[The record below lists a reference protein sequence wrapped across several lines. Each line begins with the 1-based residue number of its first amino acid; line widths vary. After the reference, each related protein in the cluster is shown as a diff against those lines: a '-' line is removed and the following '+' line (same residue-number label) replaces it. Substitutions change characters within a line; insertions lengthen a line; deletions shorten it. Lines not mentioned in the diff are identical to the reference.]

1 MNEGAKK
8 QLVQTGFFTGIVIMF
23 FLILSLFSV
32 LGRKNWERGL
42 RAAAED
48 VLPADEWQ
56 CGKLL
61 KIESNFS
68 VSAACFEL
76 SKKNEGSKKFR
87 AVIVRIASYLGP
99 LPAVF
104 VCKDGKAEFMG
115 IAYFKTSLSQ
125 AFVDGKDDR
134 QLLYWKGVAEGI
146 ALEAEKA
153 GAEK

>member
-1 MNEGAKK
+1 M
-8 QLVQTGFFTGIVIMF
+8 
-23 FLILSLFSV
+23 
-32 LGRKNWERGL
+32 
-42 RAAAED
+42 
-48 VLPADEWQ
+48 
-56 CGKLL
+56 
-61 KIESNFS
+61 
-68 VSAACFEL
+68 SAACFEL